1 MTSET
6 LEIVNTYRNAGHIV
20 SDKECEDVF
29 ALCERKMET
38 CRIED
43 RDSYMP
49 LLFAD
54 EFKNFLFRRFVN
66 ACTME
71 FMRPLPVEGKES

>member
-29 ALCERKMET
+29 SLCERKMKVS
-38 CRIED
+38 RIED
-43 RDSYMP
+43 PESYMP
-49 LLFAD
+49 MLFAD
-54 EFKNFLFRRFVN
+54 EFRNFLFRRFVN

-71 FMRPLPVEGKES
+71 LMKPVPVAGKES